1 MILYFN
7 CAVELWEWRGS
18 PTDRHHGHHTAVCR
32 ERHPVDPVHRS
43 CLPWQECPG
52 TAGSRT
58 SHWKSMYRGISV
70 VPEGF
75 KKKKFHISQ
84 NNILLILDLMV
95 LIVGEEIG
103 GGLFHPRVR
112 QTRVLVLLWTK
123 VFYLEIIGFG
133 DKKLVKW
140 IVDIKCCMLE
150 VVFQGW
156 GTHVP
161 LLKKLIHVYF
171 GVIHMLEAHLDNPPP
186 LFFRG

>member
-7 CAVELWEWRGS
+7 CVVELWEWRGS
-18 PTDRHHGHHTAVCR
+18 PTDCHHGYHTAVCW

-75 KKKKFHISQ
+75 KKKKNSYQSKQHITDPGFDGVDCRWRDWRRPFSPTSTPNQ
-84 NNILLILDLMV
+84 SACPVMNQGILF
-95 LIVGEEIG
+95 GN
-103 GGLFHPRVR
+103 H
-112 QTRVLVLLWTK
+112 W
-123 VFYLEIIGFG
+123 FG

-150 VVFQGW
+150 VVFQSW
-156 GTHVP
+156 GTCMPH
-161 LLKKLIHVYF
+161 LKKLNWYMFSWGSFVRSTF
-171 GVIHMLEAHLDNPPP
+171 W
-186 LFFRG
+186 

>member
-7 CAVELWEWRGS
+7 CVVELWEWRGS
-18 PTDRHHGHHTAVCR
+18 PTDRHHGYHTAVCR

-43 CLPWQECPG
+43 CLPWQECLG
-52 TAGSRT
+52 TASSRT
-58 SHWKSMYRGISV
+58 SHWKSMFIGISV

-123 VFYLEIIGFG
+123 VLCLEIIG
-133 DKKLVKW
+133 
-140 IVDIKCCMLE
+140 LE
-150 VVFQGW
+150 TKNW
-156 GTHVP
+156 SNE
-161 LLKKLIHVYF
+161 LLISNVACWK
-171 GVIHMLEAHLDNPPP
+171 
-186 LFFRG
+186 